1 MANALFDA
9 GREGFLAG
17 DIAWD
22 TDDIRCCLVRGYT
35 FSASHTALSDVTGAG
50 GTVVQSSSAF
60 TSKTTTAGVADAADV
75 LFSAVPAGSAITSVI
90 IYKEGAN
97 DAGRKLIAYIDTGT
111 GLPITPTGAD
121 ITVAWSN
128 GANKIFKL

>member
-35 FSASHTALSDVTGAG
+35 FSSSHTVLSDVTGAG

-60 TSKTTTAGVADAADV
+60 SSKTTTAGVADAADV

-90 IYKEGAN
+90 IYKEGAGDSTRN
-97 DAGRKLIAYIDTGT
+97 LIAYIDTGT

>member
-1 MANALFDA
+1 MANALFDS

-35 FSASHTALSDVTGAG
+35 FSAAHTALSDITGAG
-50 GTVVQSSSAF
+50 GTIVQSSSAF
-60 TSKTTTAGVADAADV
+60 GTKTTTAGVADAADV
-75 LFSAVPAGSAITSVI
+75 LFTAVPAGSPITSVI
-90 IYKEGAN
+90 IYKEGAT
-97 DAGRKLIAYIDTGT
+97 DAARKVIAFVDTGT

>member
-1 MANALFDA
+1 MANALFDS
-9 GREGFLAG
+9 GREAFLAG

-35 FSASHTALSDVTGAG
+35 FSAAHTSIADVTGAG
-50 GTVVQSSSAF
+50 GTIVQSSGAF

-75 LFSAVPAGSAITSVI
+75 LFSAVAAGSAITSVI
-90 IYKEGAN
+90 VYKEGAN

>member
-22 TDDIRCCLVRGYT
+22 SDDIRCCLVRGYT
-35 FSASHTALSDVTGAG
+35 FSASHTALSDVVSAG

-60 TSKTTTAGVADAADV
+60 SSKTTTAGVADAADV

-90 IYKEGAN
+90 IYKEGAS
-97 DAGRKLIAYIDTGT
+97 DATRNLIAYIDTGT